1 MASKPKETDIE
12 TDNDND
18 KDSRTNHS
26 ISDTPSGV
34 RERIKELSRP
44 RALLLAAHY
53 TSLSDIASLRKLVAI
68 RLDVFTVTVT
78 LELIVRFLAESV
90 NVDSYAGF
98 VGDVVFGNIKGGLD
112 LDLSYILPINEP
124 SAIKT
129 LESLSFPPPHTPT
142 IKPQPDEN
150 NDDKS
155 AILLSF
161 LHTRANAIDSET
173 GSLDTIDSLVS
184 RFIETDVGVY
194 IWYTGII
201 SVLKKLVYTCATT
214 GEGVP
219 LGGIGLAEFEALK
232 VKDGVN
238 LLLGSCVGED
248 GGVVEGFEMVAGY
261 INYHRRLASLQSSS
275 SSSSSSSQSK
285 TKSGDG
291 WRYVFEWILA
301 HAKERFGVVWRIVRD
316 WDGPND
322 EAEREGYLKAVIG
335 ACYLCVRTDE
345 ETVQQLQDVVYR
357 IAGKVGVKDLRDV
370 KLEEVDEFVDKFM
383 SGRGSIWNIFSSN
396 SHGVSEAVEE
406 ETAGE
411 LVKPTPVTLRLLEM
425 LVVSTRMFAMFPLQ
439 LTVRE
444 VMRMKFSG
452 SKEDQVGL
460 LRRALTV
467 EGRQRTEQAYDDLR
481 TACEFLRAES
491 KILGRL
497 SRQEVEVE
505 FLKDMLKATKFM
517 LVTATY
523 VSPKITRGRKATP
536 NLLPPDIVEKV
547 IVHAVTEFYDN
558 STNGNRTRGGM
569 KNASNTLAILYPTN
583 SSSLPLRRLSS
594 LLTATHSLSEY
605 SLTLTPG
612 TPLKPVQVRLYPD
625 PPDLISRVLQSNPK
639 AYLQLDSLVKIA
651 LDLVYAVFKPHD
663 NNETEPSAA
672 ENAAVKS
679 RITGMCVEAA
689 LAEDDFE
696 TAFSFVV
703 NKLVP
708 THRKIKDSSKT
719 KGGLTLTTPDTAW
732 KAALQAGRY
741 RSPAMLAES
750 IEGVATT
757 QGIEQVQKRMELL
770 SQALVICPPE
780 AMMDVLRT
788 WKQCEDEL
796 ELLLEKEIQE
806 DKAHA
811 GKLGDWARSLAIP
824 ASMKSPIGGEALLK
838 GPMSLLSVASTAG
851 SLAKSLGSSAFP
863 LRKQG
868 ESTSSAEGSQR
879 GSGEYDRGWMIG
891 EDGERVRKRDV
902 LSGMVTSGL
911 ASGLG
916 WVLGAKPEDMNAAS
930 GQRQ

>member
-1 MASKPKETDIE
+1 MASKPIGTDTE
-12 TDNDND
+12 PD
-18 KDSRTNHS
+18 KDNEKDTDVQPNTSHS
-26 ISDTPSGV
+26 YEEV
-34 RERIKELSRP
+34 RRRIEGLSTP
-44 RALLLAAHY
+44 RAILLAAHY
-53 TSLSDIASLRKLVAI
+53 TSLSDIKSLRRLVGI
-68 RLDVFTVTVT
+68 RRDVFTVGLV
-78 LELIVRFLAESV
+78 LELVVRFLAESV
-90 NVDSYAGF
+90 DVEVYAGF
-98 VGDVVFGNIKGGLD
+98 VGDVVFEGIEDDTTTKELN
-112 LDLSYILPINEP
+112 LDLSYILPINDP

-129 LESLSFPPPHTPT
+129 LESLSFPPSHPSIQTQT
-142 IKPQPDEN
+142 DES
-150 NDDKS
+150 DKS
-155 AILLSF
+155 ATLLSF

-173 GSLDTIDSLVS
+173 GSLETIDTLVS

-201 SVLKKLVYTCATT
+201 SVLKRLVYTCSTT

-219 LGGIGLAEFEALK
+219 LGGIGLSEFEALK
-232 VKDGVN
+232 VKDGVG

-248 GGVVEGFEMVAGY
+248 GGVVEGFEMVEAY
-261 INYHRRLASLQSSS
+261 ITYHRRLALQSKPQ
-275 SSSSSSSQSK
+275 SQF
-285 TKSGDG
+285 DG
-291 WRYVFEWILA
+291 WRYVFEWITA
-301 HAKERFGVVWRIVRD
+301 HARERFGVVWRIVRD
-316 WDGPND
+316 WEGPND
-322 EAEREGYLKAVIG
+322 EVERDGYLKVVMG

-357 IAGKVGVKDLRDV
+357 IAGKVGVKDLRDIT
-370 KLEEVDEFVDKFM
+370 LEEVDGFVERFM
-383 SGRGSIWNIFSSN
+383 NGRGSIWNIFSSSS

-411 LVKPTPVTLRLLEM
+411 LVKPSPVALRLLEM
-425 LVVSTRMFAMFPLQ
+425 LVVSTRMFAMFPLN

-460 LRRALTV
+460 LRRALAV
-467 EGRQRTEQAYDDLR
+467 DGRQRTEQAYSDLR
-481 TACEFLRAES
+481 TACEFLRVES
-491 KILGRL
+491 KVIGRL
-497 SRQEVEVE
+497 SREDVEVE

-517 LVTATY
+517 LVTTTY
-523 VSPKITRGRKATP
+523 VFPKVTRGRKATP
-536 NLLPPDIVEKV
+536 GLLPPDIVEKV
-547 IVHAVTEFYDN
+547 IVHTVTDFYDN

-569 KNASNTLAILYPTN
+569 KNASNTLAILYPTH
-583 SSSLPLRRLSS
+583 SSSLPLRRLSA

-625 PPDLISRVLQSNPK
+625 PPDLISRVLQSNTK

-651 LDLVYAVFKPHD
+651 LDLTYAVFKPHD
-663 NNETEPSAA
+663 TNETEPSAA

-708 THRKIKDSSKT
+708 THRKIQGSGKN
-719 KGGLTLTTPDTAW
+719 KGGGLALTTPDTAW
-732 KAALQAGRY
+732 QAALQAGRY

-750 IEGVATT
+750 IEGVATS

-788 WKQCEDEL
+788 WKGCEEEL
-796 ELLLEKEIQE
+796 ELLLEKEVQE

-824 ASMKSPIGGEALLK
+824 ASMTGSIGGETLLK
-838 GPMSLLSVASTAG
+838 APMGVVERG
-851 SLAKSLGSSAFP
+851 VDGGEFGEKFGEFGFP
-863 LRKQG
+863 IEKT
-868 ESTSSAEGSQR
+868 E
-879 GSGEYDRGWMIG
+879 
-891 EDGERVRKRDV
+891 
-902 LSGMVTSGL
+902 
-911 ASGLG
+911 
-916 WVLGAKPEDMNAAS
+916 
-930 GQRQ
+930 